1 MPDSELKRHH
11 YPSLGDAVGPYVHA
25 TEHNGTLYTSGFTA
39 FGTDAQHLG
48 VGPQLKAIYSQLSAI
63 AEHHQTTLDSIIKV
77 TVYITDVADIPEARD
92 ALFEVYGEKYPASAM
107 VQVEGLFHPDLKAEV
122 EAVVSLT

>member
-1 MPDSELKRHH
+1 MEGTMPDSELKRHH

-39 FGTDAQHLG
+39 FGTDDQHLEI
-48 VGPQLKAIYSQLSAI
+48 GPQLKAIYNQLSA
-63 AEHHQTTLDSIIKV
+63 
-77 TVYITDVADIPEARD
+77 
-92 ALFEVYGEKYPASAM
+92 EVYGEMYPASAM
-107 VQVEGLFHPDLKAEV
+107 VQVAGLFHPDLKAEV